1 MMKHNIFLEI
11 VLTISLVFV
20 SCQKDEVV
28 PVTSLSVDA
37 MEIKTSY
44 TTADIVWNVE
54 SAATIKEV
62 VLEYSTDSTFI
73 SAKEV
78 RMYKPDKEANKYAAF
93 LDSLEN
99 GTSYYIRC
107 RAINKINSTISK
119 SDSLKTLT
127 YQLANINT
135 DSITQ
140 ISVSTATLHGT
151 LVNLGSDQ
159 KTSVGFY
166 FASHT
171 DVSVEDSC
179 IIVEVSELKD
189 SIHYS
194 YSLSNLVDNITY
206 YVRSFAR
213 NVKGVS
219 LGEELSFITKEVFL
233 PEVAPT
239 IIAYVSYTDV
249 ICKSE
254 VISDGGGD
262 IIERGFCYSTTPYP
276 TLANEKK
283 VSGDG
288 KGTFSASISGLTAN
302 TTYYVRA
309 FARNSKGTVYGEQA
323 EFKTKEYTLPSV
335 STSVT
340 TKVKYTTATCGG
352 NVSDDGGQEVTEKG
366 ICYSTSQYPTVSDN
380 KVSCGSGTGDFECD
394 LSKLS
399 EGTTYYVRAYAIN
412 SLGINYGNQ
421 SSFVTKEHLLNAI
434 YYTANQKL
442 IETIDDS
449 QSGLHINRF
458 GTPISSHEFE
468 DGEGAIVFQ
477 TEVLGIGSY
486 AFSGCSTI
494 TSIYLPNS
502 ITVIGERAFSGC
514 SELITINIPLG
525 VTNIKKN
532 AFSGCLSLISLS
544 LPSTINTIEEQA
556 FSGCSML
563 NAINLPSSISNIGIG
578 AFSSCSSLTT
588 ISIPSSVTQISDRLF
603 EGCHSLSNI
612 TLHDNITEIGY
623 QSFTG
628 CTSLVSFETP
638 LNVYSIESMAFYGCT
653 GLTSVVIKD
662 NVRYIRFGAFVN
674 CSNLT
679 NLILGSRVTSIADFA
694 FSNCIFLS
702 SITCKALNPPS
713 CESSTFK
720 DVNTSA
726 QLYVPASSIDKY
738 QSKYIWKDFN
748 ILPIEE

>member
-1 MMKHNIFLEI
+1 MKMMKHYIFLEI

-54 SAATIKEV
+54 SAATINEV

-107 RAINKINSTISK
+107 KAINKINSTISK
-119 SDSLKTLT
+119 TDSLRTWP
-127 YQLANINT
+127 YQLAKINT

-140 ISVSTATLHGT
+140 ISISTATLHGT
-151 LVNLGSDQ
+151 LVNVGSNQ
-159 KTSVGFY
+159 ETTIGFY
-166 FASHT
+166 FANHNGISI
-171 DVSVEDSC
+171 EDSC
-179 IIVEVSELKD
+179 IIVEISELKD

-194 YSLSNLVDNITY
+194 YSPSNLVDNVTY
-206 YVRSFAR
+206 YVRAFAR
-213 NVKGVS
+213 NVIGVS
-219 LGEELSFITKEVFL
+219 FGEELSFITKEVFL

-394 LSKLS
+394 LSNLS

-412 SLGINYGNQ
+412 SVDINYGDQ
-421 SSFVTKEHLLNAI
+421 SSFVTKEHLQNTI
-434 YYTANQKL
+434 YYYANQKL
-442 IETIDDS
+442 TETADNS
-449 QSGLHINRF
+449 QAGLHIYRF
-458 GTPISSHEFE
+458 NESVVSHTFD
-468 DGEGAIVFQ
+468 DGEGVIQFSGMLTSIGEYAFYKCSNVTSILIPNGVTSIGNYAFYGCSNLVSAGLPIGIASIGEYAFSKCTSLPSIVLPDGALTIGVYAF
-477 TEVLGIGSY
+477 TECSNLASAEIPNSVTSIGSY
-486 AFSGCSTI
+486 AFKDCSSL
-494 TSIYLPNS
+494 TS
-502 ITVIGERAFSGC
+502 
-514 SELITINIPLG
+514 INIPTSISVINDHTFENCSSLESIVIPSG
-525 VTNIKKN
+525 VTNIRFY
-532 AFSGCLSLISLS
+532 AFYECSRVK
-544 LPSTINTIEEQA
+544 TIEFPNNNIHLYDRA
-556 FSGCSML
+556 FHGCSQ
-563 NAINLPSSISNIGIG
+563 
-578 AFSSCSSLTT
+578 
-588 ISIPSSVTQISDRLF
+588 VT
-603 EGCHSLSNI
+603 
-612 TLHDNITEIGY
+612 
-623 QSFTG
+623 
-628 CTSLVSFETP
+628 
-638 LNVYSIESMAFYGCT
+638 
-653 GLTSVVIKD
+653 
-662 NVRYIRFGAFVN
+662 
-674 CSNLT
+674 
-679 NLILGSRVTSIADFA
+679 
-694 FSNCIFLS
+694 
-702 SITCKALNPPS
+702 SITCKYTTPPV
-713 CESSTFK
+713 CYNNQSTVLYGISRAAF
-720 DVNTSA
+720 
-726 QLYVPASSIDKY
+726 LYVPAGSISKY
-738 QSKYIWKDFN
+738 QNHNVWGEFYN
-748 ILPIEE
+748 IFPISE